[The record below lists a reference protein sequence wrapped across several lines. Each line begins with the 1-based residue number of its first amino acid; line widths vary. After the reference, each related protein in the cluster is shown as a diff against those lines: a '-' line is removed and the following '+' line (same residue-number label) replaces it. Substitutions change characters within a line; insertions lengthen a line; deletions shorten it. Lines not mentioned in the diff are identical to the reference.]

1 MARRIFSGLR
11 FHKAAA
17 PVFVNLA
24 RAMDPTPSHTSADRL
39 GWLTRLDRRWIFL
52 ILFVIVLAP
61 LLHPIKLPVAV
72 GSPAQRYHDTIE
84 AVPAG
89 SIVIMPFEYD
99 PAFTAEVDPMAISTL
114 RRLLQKNVS
123 VVALTMQPAG
133 PPLADRAFTL
143 VGPPLGKKYGVDFV
157 NLGYKSGNE
166 VVVISIGSSIR
177 NTFPLDNHGT
187 PLSQL
192 PLMER
197 IDRLGDAKLIAMIA
211 ATSAAP
217 IWVQQAQGR
226 FHLPMVAGLTGVMAP
241 EFFPYLQSGQ
251 VRGMLGGMAGAAE
264 YETLLKHPG
273 TATKGM
279 DAQSLAHLFI
289 VLLILLGNW
298 LWYRGKG
305 RPVAHAALL
314 LAALGATFALSGCG
328 GPGAKHE
335 DRAANVPD
343 TTRQGHVFIQTF
355 DDGPVDEIRL
365 VRDTSGG
372 IVAQGATGFP
382 DGTRITVSLQRARPA
397 PRGAAGGPQYE
408 AIASSTPT
416 VSLGRFTSNPLVP
429 DGGPVPQ
436 GLVRVRFTA
445 SFAPGQQS
453 EEVLSAS
460 AHGRRYDGHGMH
472 AVGEDYAV
480 YETMLEAPL

>member
-1 MARRIFSGLR
+1 MSRRIFSGLR

-17 PVFVNLA
+17 PAFDNLA
-24 RAMDPTPSHTSADRL
+24 RAMDPTPASAPVDRL

-52 ILFVIVLAP
+52 TLFVIVLAP
-61 LLHPIKLPVAV
+61 LLHPVRLPVAV

-114 RRLLQKNVS
+114 RRLLEKNVS
-123 VVALTMQPAG
+123 VVTLTMQPAG
-133 PPLADRAFTL
+133 PPLADRVFAL

-166 VVVISIGSSIR
+166 VVVIAIGSSIR
-177 NTFPLDNHGT
+177 NTFPSDTHGT

-192 PLMER
+192 PLMDR

-226 FHLPMVAGLTGVMAP
+226 FHLPMTAGLTGVMAP

-264 YETLLKHPG
+264 YEKLLERPG

-279 DAQSLAHLFI
+279 DAQSLAHLLI
-289 VLLILLGNW
+289 VFLILLGNW
-298 LWYRGKG
+298 NWYRSKRRG
-305 RPVAHAALL
+305 AHAVFL
-314 LAALGATFALSGCG
+314 LAAFGGVLTLSGSCG
-328 GPGAKHE
+328 PAAKHQ
-335 DRAANVPD
+335 DQAASAPD
-343 TTRQGHVFIQTF
+343 TMRQGHVFIQTF
-355 DDGPVDEIRL
+355 DDGPVDEVRL

-382 DGTRITVSLQRARPA
+382 DGTKVTISLQRVRASA
-397 PRGAAGGPQYE
+397 SGAAGELRYE
-408 AIASSTPT
+408 AMASTIAL
-416 VSLGRFTSNPLVP
+416 VALGRFTSNPLVP
-429 DGGPVPQ
+429 GSGPVPQ
-436 GLVRVRFTA
+436 GVLRVQLRA

-453 EEVLSAS
+453 DEVLSAS
-460 AHGRRYDGHGMH
+460 AHGRRYDGPGMH

-480 YETMLEAPL
+480 YETTLEAPL